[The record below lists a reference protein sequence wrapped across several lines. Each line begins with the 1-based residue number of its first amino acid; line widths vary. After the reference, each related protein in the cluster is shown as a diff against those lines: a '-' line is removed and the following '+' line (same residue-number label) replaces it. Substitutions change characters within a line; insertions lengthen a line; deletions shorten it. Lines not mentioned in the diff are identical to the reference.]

1 MTQSDAHILMSHP
14 DPHLGQSDQS
24 SHPELSGVSWEIEA
38 AVQLRRSERR
48 AWLVAGAACLTA
60 CGCAVALITLVPL
73 HRVVP
78 YVVTVDKLTG
88 ETAVTTT
95 EGATTR
101 PNAMADKHWI
111 KTFVIARERYN
122 WQVVE
127 QDYNTVRRLAGAD
140 PWSAYQKTFD
150 GDDGLDH
157 KYGQNIEV
165 TPNILSIT
173 LAGSGLATV
182 RFELVRRDKRLPADT
197 GTVTSRRVATL
208 RYAYERKTMR
218 ESEALENPFGFV
230 VPGYQTD
237 PELVAEGTA
246 R

>member
-14 DPHLGQSDQS
+14 DHHLARASQPD
-24 SHPELSGVSWEIEA
+24 LSGVSWEIDA
-38 AVQLRRSERR
+38 TVQLRRSERR
-48 AWLVAGAACLTA
+48 AWLVAGAACLAA
-60 CGCAVALITLVPL
+60 CACALALVALVPL

-78 YVVTVDKLTG
+78 FVVTVDKLTG

-95 EGATTR
+95 EDASAR

-127 QDYNTVRRLAGAD
+127 QDYNTVRRLAGSD
-140 PWSAYQKTFD
+140 PWATYQKAFE

-182 RFELVRRDKRLPADT
+182 RFELVRRDRRLPADT
-197 GTVTSRRVATL
+197 GTVTSRRIATL
-208 RYAYERKTMR
+208 RYAYERKTLR
-218 ESEALENPFGFV
+218 ESEAVENPFGFV
-230 VPGYQTD
+230 VQGYQTD
-237 PELVAEGTA
+237 PELVAEGAA